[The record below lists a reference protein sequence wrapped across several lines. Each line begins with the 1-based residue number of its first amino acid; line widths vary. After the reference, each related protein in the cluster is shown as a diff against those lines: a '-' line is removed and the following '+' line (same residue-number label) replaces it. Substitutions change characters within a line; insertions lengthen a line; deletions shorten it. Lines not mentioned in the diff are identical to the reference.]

1 MALSGVETLLMPVFM
16 FLLMLGMGAT
26 LTADNF
32 RQVLHQP
39 TPVLIGLASQYGWMP
54 LIAVMLALLLNLP
67 AANALGLLIMGC
79 TAGGP
84 ISNFFTY
91 IGRGDLALSVSMTA
105 ISTLTGFVMI
115 PLMLLIYTAPFLHA
129 SADHN
134 LTIPFGKIFITLLVV
149 LIPVGLGVLLRKRSL
164 LWARRVEKGGTAA
177 GLLVIVLA
185 IAITV
190 QREFDAMLQVDP
202 MVYLAGVLLGPI
214 GFILGYL
221 GARTL
226 GMAIPRRRA
235 VSLETGCQNVPLA
248 MAIIMISFPVESQPE
263 ILAVPIFYGIAVTP
277 LAALGAWLLRY
288 FDKAPGESEIHSGS
302 PAKK

>member
-1 MALSGVETLLMPVFM
+1 MALSGVETLLMPVFL

-32 RQVLHQP
+32 RQVLRQP

-54 LIAVMLALLLNLP
+54 LIAVILALLLNLP
-67 AANALGLLIMGC
+67 AENAVGLLIMGC

-84 ISNFFTY
+84 LSNFFTY
-91 IGRGDLALSVSMTA
+91 IGRGDLALSVSMTV

-115 PLMLLIYTAPFLHA
+115 PLMLLLYTAPFLHA
-129 SADHN
+129 SGDQN
-134 LTIPFGKIFITLLVV
+134 LVIPFGKIFVTLFAV
-149 LIPVGLGVLLRKRSL
+149 LIPVGLGILLRKRSL

-177 GLLVIVLA
+177 GLLVIVLV

-190 QREFDAMLQVDP
+190 LREFDAMLQVDP
-202 MVYLAGVLLGPI
+202 LVYLAGILLGPI

-226 GMAIPRRRA
+226 GLAIPQQRA
-235 VSLETGCQNVPLA
+235 VSLETGIQNVPLA
-248 MAIIMISFPVESQPE
+248 MAIILISFPAESQPE
-263 ILAVPIFYGIAVTP
+263 ILAAPIFFGIAITP
-277 LAALGAWLLRY
+277 LAALAALVLRRY
-288 FDKAPGESEIHSGS
+288 
-302 PAKK
+302 